1 MTRTYW
7 RPGALAILVAVAA
20 IGLSACSSGSST
32 PQVASLGKSSSDGS
46 GSSAATGSSTTPGA
60 TVNATQLLGEWT
72 ACMRSHGDPNQA
84 TPTIDASKV
93 IHVTIPADFNGLLGL
108 GGKTGSNS
116 CSAYMNDAS
125 KALGG
130 GSGNST
136 NGAPKSQVPLV
147 KFAECMR
154 ANGVP
159 DFPDPGSN
167 GQGNVPPDSNTPKYL
182 NAQKICAAK
191 TGLSRFAG
199 GSSYPGEVRMA
210 PAGAGGGS
218 GVNG

>member
-1 MTRTYW
+1 MTRTC
-7 RPGALAILVAVAA
+7 RRQGGLAVLVAAA
-20 IGLSACSSGSST
+20 AVGLAACSGGSSS
-32 PQVASLGKSSSDGS
+32 PQVASLGTSSSGGS
-46 GSSAATGSSTTPGA
+46 GSSAATKSSATSGAAGS
-60 TVNATQLLGEWT
+60 VTQLLGEWT

-93 IHVTIPADFNGLLGL
+93 IHVTAPADFNGLLGL

-147 KFAECMR
+147 KFAQCMR

-210 PAGAGGGS
+210 PAGAGGGA
-218 GVNG
+218 GANG